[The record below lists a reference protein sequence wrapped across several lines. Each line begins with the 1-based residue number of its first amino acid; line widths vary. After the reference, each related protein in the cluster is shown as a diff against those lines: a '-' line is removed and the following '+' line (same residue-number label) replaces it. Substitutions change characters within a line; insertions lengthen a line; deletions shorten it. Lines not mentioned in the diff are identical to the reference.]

1 MKLSEGTSC
10 RLNRRRIEQQQ
21 LRHSRTFS
29 SARAGICLASTS
41 IWHDQRINPARIFP
55 SARSSSGWRLPG
67 MRFYRF
73 VDPCPSRRRSCI
85 CMSTSTLPAY
95 KASIEK
101 HTDWTGRPS
110 FSNATLP
117 RPGTPSSNFRE
128 LRNNKASYST
138 CVPLM
143 FSFACCF
150 YINISRGHLGNRIS
164 LRPHHF
170 AFNAAF
176 WSSGS
181 LRSDY
186 ITRDNSFAQSFQR
199 FYAVWYK
206 KSKPVKWFYLLVDN
220 EKNNFIK
227 YFSLN
232 RNKKNLE
239 IVWNIR
245 GSMK

>member
-1 MKLSEGTSC
+1 
-10 RLNRRRIEQQQ
+10 
-21 LRHSRTFS
+21 
-29 SARAGICLASTS
+29 
-41 IWHDQRINPARIFP
+41 
-55 SARSSSGWRLPG
+55 

-117 RPGTPSSNFRE
+117 RPGTPSWNFRE
-128 LRNNKASYST
+128 LRNNKASYNT

-164 LRPHHF
+164 LRSYRF
-170 AFNAAF
+170 AFNAVF
-176 WSSGS
+176 RI
-181 LRSDY
+181 L
-186 ITRDNSFAQSFQR
+186 Q
-199 FYAVWYK
+199 
-206 KSKPVKWFYLLVDN
+206 LVDYGRITS
-220 EKNNFIK
+220 ERTVVLFDLFKDFRAVRCGE
-227 YFSLN
+227 LQ
-232 RNKKNLE
+232 
-239 IVWNIR
+239 
-245 GSMK
+245 

>member
-1 MKLSEGTSC
+1 MYVCVYIYICMYVYYVCVGMHVCMYVYRTYETFGRDELD
-10 RLNRRRIEQQQ
+10 RRRIEQQQ

-117 RPGTPSSNFRE
+117 RPGTPSWNFRE
-128 LRNNKASYST
+128 LWNNKASYNT

-164 LRPHHF
+164 LRPYHL
-170 AFNAAF
+170 AFNAVF
-176 WSSGS
+176 QSSSSWIMVG
-181 LRSDY
+181 LHLGG
-186 ITRDNSFAQSFQR
+186 Q
-199 FYAVWYK
+199 
-206 KSKPVKWFYLLVDN
+206 
-220 EKNNFIK
+220 
-227 YFSLN
+227 
-232 RNKKNLE
+232 
-239 IVWNIR
+239 
-245 GSMK
+245 

>member
-1 MKLSEGTSC
+1 MNRIHLRWLKTVLKHCDKAHLAKKDDRLVYMMRCIKLSESTSC
-10 RLNRRRIEQQQ
+10 RRDRRRIEQRQ

-73 VDPCPSRRRSCI
+73 VDPCPSRRRPCI

-117 RPGTPSSNFRE
+117 HPGTPSRNFRE
-128 LRNNKASYST
+128 LRNNKASCSH
-138 CVPLM
+138 
-143 FSFACCF
+143 ACSPYALLHCF
-150 YINISRGHLGNRIS
+150 RKYILRLGNISHLF
-164 LRPHHF
+164 LTQTLFF
-170 AFNAAF
+170 AFNTEF
-176 WSSGS
+176 RSS
-181 LRSDY
+181 
-186 ITRDNSFAQSFQR
+186 TC
-199 FYAVWYK
+199 
-206 KSKPVKWFYLLVDN
+206 
-220 EKNNFIK
+220 
-227 YFSLN
+227 
-232 RNKKNLE
+232 
-239 IVWNIR
+239 
-245 GSMK
+245 

>member
-1 MKLSEGTSC
+1 MIKRKIRTFGILMSRLVSQLVEFLATNRVHLWRLKTALKHRDETHLVKRDRRLVYTMRCIKLLEGTSC
-10 RLNRRRIEQQQ
+10 RRDRRRIEQRW

-73 VDPCPSRRRSCI
+73 VDPCPSWRRPCI

-117 RPGTPSSNFRE
+117 RPGTPAE
-128 LRNNKASYST
+128 LPRA
-138 CVPLM
+138 P
-143 FSFACCF
+143 
-150 YINISRGHLGNRIS
+150 
-164 LRPHHF
+164 
-170 AFNAAF
+170 
-176 WSSGS
+176 
-181 LRSDY
+181 
-186 ITRDNSFAQSFQR
+186 
-199 FYAVWYK
+199 
-206 KSKPVKWFYLLVDN
+206 
-220 EKNNFIK
+220 E
-227 YFSLN
+227 
-232 RNKKNLE
+232 
-239 IVWNIR
+239 
-245 GSMK
+245 